1 MTTVWYVYMLLCAD
15 KTLYTGITTDLN
27 RRLLEHNSSQKGAKY
42 SKTRRPV
49 VLIWSEKQPNRSE
62 AAKREWAIKQL
73 TRSEKERL
81 SGVDK
86 QSF

>member
-1 MTTVWYVYMLLCAD
+1 MATVWYVYMLLCAD

-27 RRLLEHNSSQKGAKY
+27 RRLLEHNSSPKGAKY

-86 QSF
+86 HSF